1 MKDKTKTYG
10 VILGVVLFILL
21 ISSGCYNYK
30 EINDMAIV
38 SSIGIDK
45 DNKNDKYIVSA
56 QIMNSKESED
66 SEDSQI
72 TVYTKEGDTVHE
84 ALRNIT
90 LKSPRKLY
98 GNHLSK
104 IVLSEEVAKEGIDNI
119 LDIFNR
125 ITEVRNEFIITIVKE
140 DKASD
145 VLKVLTTTE
154 SIPAEYVK
162 LSLKI
167 ADKTSGLTYATKLD
181 EFISLYL
188 KKGIDPVVPVLK
200 IDKKEKKGTTI
211 NNITTTNPISKIVI
225 EDLAV
230 TNKGKLETYL
240 KNEEVIGYNF
250 LRNQIQ
256 KMIIPVKCDD
266 ENNYASILI
275 LKNKTKSNA
284 AKKDNKYIINFNIN
298 SEAIITEYN
307 CKKDLTDEKVIKELE
322 KDTEKKIK
330 RYIKKSLN
338 KQKETKGKFLGL
350 ERIIYLDYPKYK
362 NEDYSVKY
370 NAKVNLV
377 RKGEI
382 RNSVKGENNYE

>member
-1 MKDKTKTYG
+1 MKKFVLI
-10 VILGVVLFILL
+10 VITLFILL

-56 QIMNSKESED
+56 QIMNSKESEN

-119 LDIFNR
+119 LDTFNR
-125 ITEVRNEFIITIVKE
+125 VTEVRNEFIITIVKE

-167 ADKTSGLTYATKLD
+167 ADETSGLTYATKLD

-266 ENNYASILI
+266 ENNYASISI
-275 LKNKTKSNA
+275 LKNKTKSSA
-284 AKKDNKYIINFNIN
+284 EKKDNKYIINFNIN

-370 NAKVNLV
+370 NVNVNLV

>member
-1 MKDKTKTYG
+1 MKKFVLIIIT
-10 VILGVVLFILL
+10 LFILL

-211 NNITTTNPISKIVI
+211 NNITTTNPNSKIVI

>member
-1 MKDKTKTYG
+1 MKKFVLIIIT
-10 VILGVVLFILL
+10 LFILL

-30 EINDMAIV
+30 EINNMAIV

-56 QIMNSKESED
+56 QIMNSKESEN

-119 LDIFNR
+119 LDTFNR
-125 ITEVRNEFIITIVKE
+125 VTEVRNEFIITIVKE

-167 ADKTSGLTYATKLD
+167 ADETSGLTYATKLD

-211 NNITTTNPISKIVI
+211 NNITTTNPISKIII

-266 ENNYASILI
+266 ENNYASVSI

-284 AKKDNKYIINFNIN
+284 TKKDNKYIINFNIN

-370 NAKVNLV
+370 NVNVNLV

-382 RNSVKGENNYE
+382 RNSIKGENNYE

>member
-1 MKDKTKTYG
+1 MKKFVLIIIT
-10 VILGVVLFILL
+10 LFILL

-200 IDKKEKKGTTI
+200 IEKKEKKGTTI

-266 ENNYASILI
+266 ENNYASISI
-275 LKNKTKSNA
+275 LKNKTKSNTE
-284 AKKDNKYIINFNIN
+284 KKDNKYIINFNIN

-307 CKKDLTDEKVIKELE
+307 CRKDLTDEKVIKELE

-330 RYIKKSLN
+330 RYIKNSLN

-370 NAKVNLV
+370 NVNVNLV

>member
-1 MKDKTKTYG
+1 MKKFVLIIIT
-10 VILGVVLFILL
+10 LFILL

-307 CKKDLTDEKVIKELE
+307 CKKDLTDEKVIKRLE

-338 KQKETKGKFLGL
+338 KQKKTKGKFLGL

-382 RNSVKGENNYE
+382 RNSIKGENNYE

>member
-1 MKDKTKTYG
+1 MKKFVLIIIT
-10 VILGVVLFILL
+10 LFILL

-275 LKNKTKSNA
+275 LKNKTKSNT

>member
-1 MKDKTKTYG
+1 MKKFALIIIT
-10 VILGVVLFILL
+10 LFILL

-275 LKNKTKSNA
+275 LKNKTKSNT

-307 CKKDLTDEKVIKELE
+307 CKKDLTDEKVIKKLE

>member
-1 MKDKTKTYG
+1 MKKFVLIIIT
-10 VILGVVLFILL
+10 LFILL

-266 ENNYASILI
+266 ENNYASISI
-275 LKNKTKSNA
+275 LKNKTKSNTE
-284 AKKDNKYIINFNIN
+284 KKDNKYIINFNIN

-307 CKKDLTDEKVIKELE
+307 CRKDLTDEKVIKKLE

>member
-1 MKDKTKTYG
+1 MKKFVLIIIT
-10 VILGVVLFILL
+10 LFILL

-225 EDLAV
+225 EDLAI

-275 LKNKTKSNA
+275 LKNKTKSNT

-307 CKKDLTDEKVIKELE
+307 CKKDLTDEKVIKKLE

>member
-1 MKDKTKTYG
+1 MKKVFIIVLT
-10 VILGVVLFILL
+10 LFILL
-21 ISSGCYNYK
+21 LSSGCYNYK
-30 EINDMAIV
+30 EINEMAIV

-45 DNKNDKYIVSA
+45 DDKNDKYIVSA

-72 TVYTKEGDTVHE
+72 IVYTKEGDTIHE
-84 ALRNIT
+84 ALRNVT
-90 LKSPRKLY
+90 LESPRKLY

-104 IVLSEEVAKEGIDNI
+104 IVLSEEVAKEGIDNV
-119 LDIFNR
+119 LDTFNR
-125 ITEVRNEFIITIVKE
+125 LSEVRNEFIITVVK
-140 DKASD
+140 DNKASD
-145 VLKVLTTTE
+145 VLKVLTSTE
-154 SIPAEYVK
+154 TIPAEYVK

-167 ADKTSGLTYATKLD
+167 ADETSGLTYTTKLD

-200 IDKKEKKGTTI
+200 IDKKSKKGTTI
-211 NNITTTNPISKIVI
+211 DNITTTDPMSKIVI
-225 EDLAV
+225 ENLAV

-240 KNEEVIGYNF
+240 KSEEVIGYNF

-266 ENNYASILI
+266 KNNYASIAV
-275 LKNKTKSNA
+275 LKNKTKSNTS
-284 AKKDNKYIINFNIN
+284 KKDNKYIINFNIN

-307 CKKDLTDEKVIKELE
+307 CESNLKNEKVIEKLE
-322 KDTEKKIK
+322 KDTEKKIN
-330 RYIKKSLN
+330 RYIKKSLD

-350 ERIIYLDYPKYK
+350 ERLIYLDYPKYK

-370 NAKVNLV
+370 NVKVNLV

-382 RNSVKGENNYE
+382 RNSIKGENNYE

>member
-1 MKDKTKTYG
+1 MKKAF
-10 VILGVVLFILL
+10 VIVITLFILL
-21 ISSGCYNYK
+21 LSSGCYNYK
-30 EINDMAIV
+30 EINEMAIV

-45 DNKNDKYIVSA
+45 DDKNDKYIVSA

-72 TVYTKEGDTVHE
+72 IVYTKEGDTIHE
-84 ALRNIT
+84 ALRNVT
-90 LKSPRKLY
+90 LESPRKLY

-104 IVLSEEVAKEGIDNI
+104 IVLSEEVAKEGIDNV
-119 LDIFNR
+119 LDTFNR
-125 ITEVRNEFIITIVKE
+125 LSEVRNEFIITVVK
-140 DKASD
+140 DNKASD
-145 VLKVLTTTE
+145 VLKVLTSTE
-154 SIPAEYVK
+154 TIPAEYVK

-167 ADKTSGLTYATKLD
+167 ADETSGLTYTTKLD

-200 IDKKEKKGTTI
+200 IDKKSKKGTTI
-211 NNITTTNPISKIVI
+211 DNITTTDPMSKIVI
-225 EDLAV
+225 ENLAV

-240 KNEEVIGYNF
+240 KSEEVIGYNF

-256 KMIIPVKCDD
+256 QMIIPVKCDD
-266 ENNYASILI
+266 KNNYASIAV
-275 LKNKTKSNA
+275 LKNKTKNNTS
-284 AKKDNKYIINFNIN
+284 KKDNKYIINFDIN

-307 CKKDLTDEKVIKELE
+307 CESNLKNEKVIEKLE
-322 KDTEKKIK
+322 KDTEKKIN
-330 RYIKKSLN
+330 RYIKKSLD

-350 ERIIYLDYPKYK
+350 ERLIYLDYPKYK

-370 NAKVNLV
+370 NVKVNLV

-382 RNSVKGENNYE
+382 RNSIKGENNYE

>member
-1 MKDKTKTYG
+1 MKKFVLIIIT
-10 VILGVVLFILL
+10 LFILL

-56 QIMNSKESED
+56 QIMNSKESEN

-119 LDIFNR
+119 LDTFNR
-125 ITEVRNEFIITIVKE
+125 VTEVRNEFIITIVKE

-167 ADKTSGLTYATKLD
+167 ADETSGLTYATKLD

-266 ENNYASILI
+266 ENNYASISI
-275 LKNKTKSNA
+275 LKNKTKSSA
-284 AKKDNKYIINFNIN
+284 EKKDNKYIINFNIN

-307 CKKDLTDEKVIKELE
+307 CRKDLTDEKVIKELE

-338 KQKETKGKFLGL
+338 KQKKTKGKFLGL

-370 NAKVNLV
+370 NVNVNLV

>member
-1 MKDKTKTYG
+1 MKKIVLIIIT
-10 VILGVVLFILL
+10 LFILL

-30 EINDMAIV
+30 EINNMAIV

-56 QIMNSKESED
+56 QIMNSKESEN

-119 LDIFNR
+119 LDTFNR
-125 ITEVRNEFIITIVKE
+125 VTEVRNEFIITIVKE

-167 ADKTSGLTYATKLD
+167 ADETSGLTYATKLD

-266 ENNYASILI
+266 ENNYASISI
-275 LKNKTKSNA
+275 LKNKTKSSA
-284 AKKDNKYIINFNIN
+284 EKKDNKYIINFNIN

-362 NEDYSVKY
+362 NEDYGVKY
-370 NAKVNLV
+370 NVNVNLV

-382 RNSVKGENNYE
+382 RNSIKGENNYE

>member
-1 MKDKTKTYG
+1 MKKFVLIIIT
-10 VILGVVLFILL
+10 LFILL

-275 LKNKTKSNA
+275 LKNKTKSNT

-307 CKKDLTDEKVIKELE
+307 CKKDLTDEKVIKKLE

-370 NAKVNLV
+370 NAKINLV

>member
-1 MKDKTKTYG
+1 MKKFVLIIIT
-10 VILGVVLFILL
+10 LFILL

-30 EINDMAIV
+30 EINNMAIV

-56 QIMNSKESED
+56 QIMNSKESEN

-119 LDIFNR
+119 LDTFNR
-125 ITEVRNEFIITIVKE
+125 VTEVRNEFIITIVKE

-167 ADKTSGLTYATKLD
+167 ADETSGLTYATKLD

-266 ENNYASILI
+266 ENNYASISI

-284 AKKDNKYIINFNIN
+284 TKKDNKYIINFNIN

-307 CKKDLTDEKVIKELE
+307 CRKDLTDEKVIKELE

-370 NAKVNLV
+370 NVNVNLV

-382 RNSVKGENNYE
+382 RNSIKGENNYE

>member
-1 MKDKTKTYG
+1 MKKFVLIIIT
-10 VILGVVLFILL
+10 LFILL

-230 TNKGKLETYL
+230 TNKGELETYL

-330 RYIKKSLN
+330 RYIKKSLD

-350 ERIIYLDYPKYK
+350 ERLIYLDYPKYK

>member
-1 MKDKTKTYG
+1 MKKFVLIIIT
-10 VILGVVLFILL
+10 LFILL
-21 ISSGCYNYK
+21 ISSWCYNYK

-307 CKKDLTDEKVIKELE
+307 CKKDLTDEKVIKRLE

>member
-1 MKDKTKTYG
+1 MKKIF
-10 VILGVVLFILL
+10 VIVLTLFILL
-21 ISSGCYNYK
+21 LSSGCYNYK
-30 EINDMAIV
+30 EINEMAIV

-45 DNKNDKYIVSA
+45 DDKNDKYIVSA

-72 TVYTKEGDTVHE
+72 IVYTKEGDTIHE
-84 ALRNIT
+84 ALRNVT
-90 LKSPRKLY
+90 LESPRKLY

-104 IVLSEEVAKEGIDNI
+104 IVLSEEVAKEGIDNV
-119 LDIFNR
+119 LDTFNR
-125 ITEVRNEFIITIVKE
+125 LSEVRNEFIITVVK
-140 DKASD
+140 DNKASD
-145 VLKVLTTTE
+145 VLKVLTSTE
-154 SIPAEYVK
+154 TIPAEYVK

-167 ADKTSGLTYATKLD
+167 ADETSGLTYTTKLD

-200 IDKKEKKGTTI
+200 IDKKSKKGTTI
-211 NNITTTNPISKIVI
+211 DNITTTDPMSKIVI
-225 EDLAV
+225 ENLAV

-240 KNEEVIGYNF
+240 KSEEVIGYNF

-256 KMIIPVKCDD
+256 QMIIPVKCDD
-266 ENNYASILI
+266 KNNYASIAV
-275 LKNKTKSNA
+275 LKNKTKSNTS
-284 AKKDNKYIINFNIN
+284 KKDNKYIINFNIN

-307 CKKDLTDEKVIKELE
+307 CESNLKNEKVIEKLE
-322 KDTEKKIK
+322 KDTEKKIN
-330 RYIKKSLN
+330 RYIKKSLD

-350 ERIIYLDYPKYK
+350 ERLIYLDYPKYK

-370 NAKVNLV
+370 NVKVNLV

-382 RNSVKGENNYE
+382 RNSIKGENNYE

>member
-1 MKDKTKTYG
+1 MKKFVLI
-10 VILGVVLFILL
+10 VITLFILL

-275 LKNKTKSNA
+275 LKNKTKSNTV
-284 AKKDNKYIINFNIN
+284 KKDNEYIINFNIN

-307 CKKDLTDEKVIKELE
+307 CKKDLTDEKVIKKLE

>member
-1 MKDKTKTYG
+1 MKKFVLIIIT
-10 VILGVVLFILL
+10 LFILL

-240 KNEEVIGYNF
+240 KNEEIIGYNF

-307 CKKDLTDEKVIKELE
+307 CKKDLTDEKVIKNLE

>member
-1 MKDKTKTYG
+1 MKKFLLIIIT
-10 VILGVVLFILL
+10 LFILL

-284 AKKDNKYIINFNIN
+284 VKKDNKYIINFNIN

>member
-1 MKDKTKTYG
+1 MKKFVLIIIT
-10 VILGVVLFILL
+10 LFILL

-56 QIMNSKESED
+56 QIMNSKESEN

-266 ENNYASILI
+266 ENNYASISI
-275 LKNKTKSNA
+275 LKNKTKSSA
-284 AKKDNKYIINFNIN
+284 EKKDNKYIINFNIN

-307 CKKDLTDEKVIKELE
+307 CRKDLTDEKVIKKLE

-370 NAKVNLV
+370 NVNVNLV

-382 RNSVKGENNYE
+382 RNSIKGENNYE

>member
-1 MKDKTKTYG
+1 MKKFVLIVTT
-10 VILGVVLFILL
+10 LFILL

-45 DNKNDKYIVSA
+45 DNKKDKYIVSA

-275 LKNKTKSNA
+275 LKNKTKSNT

-307 CKKDLTDEKVIKELE
+307 CKKDLTDEKVIKKLE

>member
-1 MKDKTKTYG
+1 MKKFVLIIIT
-10 VILGVVLFILL
+10 LFILL

-275 LKNKTKSNA
+275 LKNKTKSNTV
-284 AKKDNKYIINFNIN
+284 KKDNEYIINFNIN

-307 CKKDLTDEKVIKELE
+307 CKKDLTDEKVIKKLE

>member
-1 MKDKTKTYG
+1 MKKFVLIIIT
-10 VILGVVLFILL
+10 LFILL

-275 LKNKTKSNA
+275 LKNKTKSNT
-284 AKKDNKYIINFNIN
+284 AKKDNKYIIDFNIN

-307 CKKDLTDEKVIKELE
+307 CKKDLTDEKVIKKLE

>member
-1 MKDKTKTYG
+1 
-10 VILGVVLFILL
+10 
-21 ISSGCYNYK
+21 
-30 EINDMAIV
+30 MAIV

-275 LKNKTKSNA
+275 LKNKTKSNT
-284 AKKDNKYIINFNIN
+284 AKKDNEYIINFNIN

>member
-1 MKDKTKTYG
+1 MKKFVLIIIT
-10 VILGVVLFILL
+10 LFILL

-307 CKKDLTDEKVIKELE
+307 CKKDLTDEKVIKKLE

-377 RKGEI
+377 RKGEM

>member
-1 MKDKTKTYG
+1 MKKFVLIIIT
-10 VILGVVLFILL
+10 LFILL

-167 ADKTSGLTYATKLD
+167 ADETSGLTYATKLD

-266 ENNYASILI
+266 ENNYASISI
-275 LKNKTKSNA
+275 LKNKTKSSA
-284 AKKDNKYIINFNIN
+284 EKKDNKYIINFNIN

-370 NAKVNLV
+370 NVNVNLV

-382 RNSVKGENNYE
+382 RNSIKGENNYE

>member
-1 MKDKTKTYG
+1 MKKFVLIIIT
-10 VILGVVLFILL
+10 LFILL

-30 EINDMAIV
+30 EINNMAIV

-56 QIMNSKESED
+56 QIMNSKESEN

-119 LDIFNR
+119 LDTFNR
-125 ITEVRNEFIITIVKE
+125 VTEVRNEFIITIVKE

-266 ENNYASILI
+266 ENNYASISI

-284 AKKDNKYIINFNIN
+284 TKKNNKYIINFNIN

-370 NAKVNLV
+370 NVNVNLV

-382 RNSVKGENNYE
+382 RNSIKGENNYE

>member
-1 MKDKTKTYG
+1 MKKFVLIIIT
-10 VILGVVLFILL
+10 LFILL

-104 IVLSEEVAKEGIDNI
+104 IVLSEEIAKEGIDNI

-240 KNEEVIGYNF
+240 KNEEIIGYNF

-307 CKKDLTDEKVIKELE
+307 CKKDLTDEKVIKKLE

-350 ERIIYLDYPKYK
+350 ERIIYLDYSKYK

>member
-1 MKDKTKTYG
+1 MKKFVLI
-10 VILGVVLFILL
+10 VITLFILL

>member
-1 MKDKTKTYG
+1 MKKFVLIIIT
-10 VILGVVLFILL
+10 LFILL

-72 TVYTKEGDTVHE
+72 TVYTKEGDTIHE

-240 KNEEVIGYNF
+240 KNEEIIGYNF

-322 KDTEKKIK
+322 KDTKKKIK

>member
-1 MKDKTKTYG
+1 MKKFVLIIIT
-10 VILGVVLFILL
+10 LFILL

-125 ITEVRNEFIITIVKE
+125 VTEVRNEFIITIVKE

-275 LKNKTKSNA
+275 LKNKTKSNT

-307 CKKDLTDEKVIKELE
+307 CKKDLTDEKVIKKLE

-370 NAKVNLV
+370 NVKVNLV

>member
-1 MKDKTKTYG
+1 MKKFVLIIMT
-10 VILGVVLFILL
+10 LFILL

-307 CKKDLTDEKVIKELE
+307 CKKDLTDEKVIKKLE